1 MQFEK
6 EDIIKINGIEL
17 HARNDDWGQS
27 GKKSDNQVLLTDES
41 SSQATN
47 CQLDAVDFRIEA
59 YYVAPI
65 IKRSFLNFTG
75 FTSSKKT
82 CCLNIMTLAASG

>member
-59 YYVAPI
+59 YYVGADY
-65 IKRSFLNFTG
+65 KEVV
-75 FTSSKKT
+75 SKLYRIYKQQKNM
-82 CCLNIMTLAASG
+82 LL

>member
-27 GKKSDNQVLLTDES
+27 GKKSDNQVL
-41 SSQATN
+41 
-47 CQLDAVDFRIEA
+47 
-59 YYVAPI
+59 
-65 IKRSFLNFTG
+65 
-75 FTSSKKT
+75 
-82 CCLNIMTLAASG
+82 